1 MTDSTCP
8 SSICRYRNRVT
19 GHCEYSGPCVMA
31 VYTTPEKE
39 NRKMAEGLTKMGYDD
54 LMSRVV
60 NRTIQPPDGMTVD
73 KLHAWLSGYAKCQH
87 DILEIIC
94 ELKDQYGR

>member
-31 VYTTPEKE
+31 VYSPPEKE
-39 NRKMAEGLTKMGYDD
+39 NRKMADGLTKVGYDD
-54 LMSRVV
+54 LIS
-60 NRTIQPPDGMTVD
+60 QF
-73 KLHAWLSGYAKCQH
+73 
-87 DILEIIC
+87 DILKIVGQ
-94 ELKDQYGR
+94 LRDQYLSKKPSDSGDGYEPPEGADAI